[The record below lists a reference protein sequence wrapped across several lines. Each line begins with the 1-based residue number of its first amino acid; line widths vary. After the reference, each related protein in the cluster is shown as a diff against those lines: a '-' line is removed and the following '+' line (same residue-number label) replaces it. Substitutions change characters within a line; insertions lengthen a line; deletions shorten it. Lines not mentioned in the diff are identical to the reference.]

1 MIANFSAQV
10 RTPPQIH
17 SVPARRRFLLQS
29 ALNMSRQQFV
39 HLHLHTDYSLLDGA
53 CRVERLVRK
62 VREQNMPAVAVT
74 DHGNLFAAVKFY
86 EAAQKAGI
94 KPIIGCEM
102 YVAQG
107 SRHSRSEQDRY
118 NHLLLLCQDQT
129 GYRNLSKLVSASHL
143 EGFYYKPRVDKELL
157 AEHSRGLICLSA
169 CLRGEVAEALAAEQY
184 DAAKRVAY
192 TFQDIF
198 GRDNFFL
205 EMQDQGLDMERHINP
220 RLYHLSQETS
230 IPVVATNDTH
240 YLEREDFRAH
250 DALLCIQTGKTLNE
264 PNRMRFATQEFYLK
278 SYDEMH
284 RVFGEIPEVL
294 DRTLDIAER
303 CHLKLDR
310 VREPFPRFTVPEG
323 YTLDSYFAH
332 VARRGFEKRRAKLEE
347 LVRAGRLKNT
357 LAEYEERLAQE
368 VAIIQKMKFSSYF
381 LIVWDFIQFA
391 RNKNIPVGPGR
402 GSAAGS
408 VASWALEITDLD
420 PLHYGLLFERF
431 LNPER
436 VSLPDIDID
445 FCMNRRGE
453 VIDYV
458 TAKYGRENV
467 AQIITF
473 GTLGAKQA
481 IKDVGRVMDVPYGE
495 MDRLAKLVPNVLN
508 ITLEESLEQSPPL
521 RGAVERDG
529 RLQEVVDTA
538 QRLEGFVRNASVHA
552 AGVVISPKPLTELVP
567 LYKTNKDEIVT
578 QFDMN
583 DLEQVGLLKIDFLGL
598 TTLTIV
604 DDTLGLLR
612 ARGVNLTVE
621 EIPLDDAETYA
632 LFSRGQTS
640 GVFQFES
647 AGMRDLLRRYQPTR
661 LEDLIALNALYRPGP
676 IQGGMID
683 DFLKRKHGDRPVAY
697 ELPELREILEETF
710 GVIVYQEQVM
720 QIAHRLAGY
729 SLGEA
734 DLLRRAM
741 GKKKLEEMAAQRER
755 FVKGAVERGFQQR
768 RVARI
773 FDLMEQFA
781 GYGFNKSHSAAY
793 AYLAYITAY
802 LKAHHPVEFMA
813 ALLTSE
819 TGNTDKV
826 VRYINECREMGVTV
840 LPPEVNVSD
849 IDFTPSG
856 SAIRFG
862 LRAIKNVGEQAIRA
876 VLEARG
882 QLGRFSSLLQFCEK
896 VELRYLN
903 KRALESLIRA
913 GAMDSLGGRRAQLM
927 AGLDRAME
935 VGAKLQ
941 RDRDSGQQGLFS
953 LPATGE
959 LVDPHAQLPDVPE
972 WEERQLLAAEKE
984 TLSFYVS
991 GHPLATYLEKLREIC
1006 SADTASL
1013 ENRPVGEEVTL
1024 GGLIA
1029 GVRQMRSK
1037 KGDPWAIV
1045 QLEDLHGFVDLMIF
1059 PETYRRVSDRMHA
1072 DAAVFVRG
1080 RVLIEENTPPK
1091 IAVSDLVSLD
1101 TMEVKLPENL
1111 IVRIRLGANG
1121 SGEGTAQRLADL
1133 FQRKP
1138 GRSNVR
1144 LEIIREG
1151 EFRLTLEPPMKVRP
1165 DKEFLGEVEA
1175 ICGKGSVVVI

>member
-1 MIANFSAQV
+1 MT
-10 RTPPQIH
+10 RE
-17 SVPARRRFLLQS
+17 
-29 ALNMSRQQFV
+29 QFV

-53 CRVERLVRK
+53 CEIEGLVELASQ
-62 VREQNMPAVAVT
+62 QNMPAVAVT
-74 DHGNLFAAVKFY
+74 DHGQLFATVKFY
-86 EAAQKAGI
+86 NAAQKAGV
-94 KPIIGCEM
+94 KPIMGCEV

-129 GYRNLSKLVSASHL
+129 GYRNLIQLVSAGNL

-157 AEHSRGLICLSA
+157 AQHSRGLICLSA
-169 CLRGEVAEALAAEQY
+169 CLRGEIAEALLAGQY
-184 DAAKRVAY
+184 DAARRLAY
-192 TFQDIF
+192 TFQDMF
-198 GRDNFFL
+198 GRGNFFL
-205 EMQDQGLDMERHINP
+205 EMQDQGLDQERRINP
-220 RLYHLSQETS
+220 LIYRLSQETD

-240 YLEREDFRAH
+240 YLRREDARAH
-250 DALLCIQTGKTLNE
+250 DVLLCIQTGKTLAE
-264 PNRMRFATQEFYLK
+264 PNRMQFATQEFYLK
-278 SYDEMH
+278 SYAEMG

-294 DRTLDIAER
+294 ERTLDIAQRCNLTLER
-303 CHLKLDR
+303 
-310 VREPFPRFTVPEG
+310 VEEPFPHFDVKEG
-323 YTLDSYFAH
+323 YTLDSYFEQ
-332 VARRGFEKRRAKLEE
+332 VARAGFEKRRPKLKA
-347 LVRAGRLKNT
+347 LTNAGRRKHT
-357 LAEYEERLAQE
+357 LADYEERLAQE
-368 VAIIQKMKFSSYF
+368 IGMIQRMKFSGYF

-391 RNKNIPVGPGR
+391 KQNGIPVGPGR

-408 VASWALEITDLD
+408 VVSWALEITDLD

-458 TAKYGRENV
+458 TRKYGRENV

-508 ITLEESLEQSPPL
+508 ITLEDALAQSHPL
-521 RGAVERDG
+521 RSAVERDP
-529 RLQEVVDTA
+529 RLQEVVETA
-538 QRLEGFVRNASVHA
+538 KRLEGFVRNASVHA
-552 AGVVISPKPLTELVP
+552 AGVVIAPKPLTELVP
-567 LYKTNKDEIVT
+567 LYKSNKEEIVT

-583 DLEQVGLLKIDFLGL
+583 DLEHVGLLKMDFLGL

-604 DDTLGLLR
+604 DDTVKLLR
-612 ARGVNLTVE
+612 SRGIELNLE

-647 AGMRDLLRRYQPTR
+647 AGMRDILRRYQPTR
-661 LEDLIALNALYRPGP
+661 IEDLTALNALYRPGP

-683 DFLKRKHGDRPVAY
+683 DFLKRKHGERPVTY

-741 GKKKLEEMAAQRER
+741 GKKKPEEMAAQRER
-755 FVKGAVERGFQQR
+755 FIQGAVGRGFPER
-768 RVARI
+768 PVTRI

-802 LKAHHPVEFMA
+802 LKTHSPVEFMA

-826 VRYINECREMGVTV
+826 VKYINECREMGVTV
-840 LPPEVNVSD
+840 LPPDINVSE
-849 IDFTPSG
+849 IDFTPAG
-856 SAIRFG
+856 AAIRFG
-862 LRAIKNVGEQAIRA
+862 LRAIKNVGENAIRA
-876 VLEARG
+876 VLEARREV
-882 QLGRFSSLLQFCEK
+882 GRFSSLLQFCEK
-896 VELRYLN
+896 ADSRQVN
-903 KRALESLIRA
+903 KRVVESLIKA
-913 GAMDSLGGRRAQLM
+913 GAMDSLGARRAPLI
-927 AGLDRAME
+927 AALDRALE
-935 VGAKLQ
+935 AGAKAQ
-941 RDRDSGQQGLFS
+941 RDRESGQQGLFG
-953 LPATGE
+953 LPAAAE
-959 LVDPHAQLPDVPE
+959 PADPHWQLPDVPE
-972 WEERQLLAAEKE
+972 WDERQLLSNEKE
-984 TLSFYVS
+984 VLGFYVS

-1006 SADTASL
+1006 SADTSGL
-1013 ENRPVGEEVTL
+1013 ENRAAGEEVTI

-1029 GVRQMRSK
+1029 GVRSMRSK
-1037 KGDPWAIV
+1037 KGDAWAIA
-1045 QLEDLHGFVDLMIF
+1045 QLEDLRGFVDLLVF
-1059 PETYRRVSDRMHA
+1059 PETHRRVYERLVV

-1080 RVLIEENTPPK
+1080 RVHLEENAPPK
-1091 IAVSDLVSLD
+1091 IAVSDLVALD
-1101 TMEVKLPENL
+1101 AVEVKLAENL
-1111 IVRIRLGANG
+1111 IIRIRLGPNSSQDGA
-1121 SGEGTAQRLADL
+1121 AQRLAEL

-1138 GRSNVR
+1138 GPANVR
-1144 LEIIREG
+1144 LELIREG
-1151 EFRLTLEPPMKVRP
+1151 DFRVTLEPRAKVRP
-1165 DKEFLGEVEA
+1165 DKEFLAEVEA
-1175 ICGKGSVVVI
+1175 ICGRGSVIVI